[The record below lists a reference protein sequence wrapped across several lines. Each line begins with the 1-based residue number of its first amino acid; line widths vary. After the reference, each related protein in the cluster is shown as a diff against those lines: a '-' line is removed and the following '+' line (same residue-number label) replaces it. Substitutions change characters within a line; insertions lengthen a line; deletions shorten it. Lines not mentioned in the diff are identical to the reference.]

1 MSKDLYC
8 KTLSSHALVYNT
20 MHTLYSMKV
29 YTYYIIIPH
38 SAVGKK
44 VNLLHISV
52 IKWVCIKKPKC
63 LENGHSKLETT
74 RKIKKMSISILIPL
88 VLKISTLQLC
98 NCYVDLRKR
107 ETGD

>member
-1 MSKDLYC
+1 
-8 KTLSSHALVYNT
+8 
-20 MHTLYSMKV
+20 MKV